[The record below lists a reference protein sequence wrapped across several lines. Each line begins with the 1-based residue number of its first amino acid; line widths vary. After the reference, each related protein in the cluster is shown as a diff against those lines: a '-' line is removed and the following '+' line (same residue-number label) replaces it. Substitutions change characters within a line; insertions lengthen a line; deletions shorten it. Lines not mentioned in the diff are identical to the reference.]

1 MTRTNPHVDRCASA
15 WLIRRFIDKDARFEF
30 LSKDDPMPEDAI
42 AFTLPRAEIKPI
54 EGKKTTYDV
63 LVEKYRVKDP
73 SALQVGKLIHHF
85 EIDAEENPSRV
96 KLRET
101 MGLCHVLKGLEKTS
115 KSDHETTEKAIMV
128 LDAFCASFKQR
139 LGFSRLA

>member
-1 MTRTNPHVDRCASA
+1 MSIAAHQQWP
-15 WLIRRFIDKDARFEF
+15 IRRFIDKDAHFEF

-54 EGKKTTYDV
+54 EGKKTTYDI
-63 LVEKYRVKDP
+63 LVKYRVKDP
-73 SALQVGKLIHHF
+73 SALQVGKLTHDF